1 MENIYPPPFSVNHGQ
16 CLAAMQS
23 AMRQKEE
30 SLLTLRHCLHAFPSR
45 DNIEFSLWVKTPV
58 LGVSPIADV
67 LTSLCPAKFV
77 QKTDYNLQTE
87 ESLRNPAWTH
97 TRQKPPP
104 FFSNS
109 ANEFTPF
116 DVNNDILLYCIS
128 SYICLPVRGITHF
141 YSAPIYF
148 LSTSTAK

>member
-1 MENIYPPPFSVNHGQ
+1 MFSSHAVSNEAKRGDSSYSQTLLACFSVPRQ
-16 CLAAMQS
+16 YRIQS
-23 AMRQKEE
+23 VGKN
-30 SLLTLRHCLHAFPSR
+30 PG
-45 DNIEFSLWVKTPV
+45 W
-58 LGVSPIADV
+58 GVSPIADV

>member
-58 LGVSPIADV
+58 LGGCTHSRPMCSLHSVQQNTEQHHLYKRLTIICRQRNLCGTQRGRTHVKNLLRSSRTPQMNSPPLMLIMTSFYIAF
-67 LTSLCPAKFV
+67 P
-77 QKTDYNLQTE
+77 
-87 ESLRNPAWTH
+87 H
-97 TRQKPPP
+97 TYVCR
-104 FFSNS
+104 F
-109 ANEFTPF
+109 A
-116 DVNNDILLYCIS
+116 V
-128 SYICLPVRGITHF
+128 
-141 YSAPIYF
+141 
-148 LSTSTAK
+148 